1 MHTFLKSFKKVML
14 LNTNENR
21 TAENRTLDSID
32 NYKTTL
38 GAMCALAY
46 VLEKHYGAES
56 RIAPVMDPSP
66 RNRIQATDPVTP
78 DMVSEG
84 NDVDLV
90 VEVKRSLPNNK
101 SGQIDALNQIRKYD
115 DDLTGWKRNTRRHDI
130 MLMVHTSKSAQWAVF
145 LGRMQ
150 GEKKTSFNRKVTI
163 VEYMRS
169 SERETYFQ
177 LKRVW
182 GKTSNA
188 VLNRHLYNGIVVKS
202 DQIIKMISV
211 AKFCDSKPDI
221 AYTMSILWNH
231 IFSSLIT
238 KDKHWSAKGRKAVD
252 HMFDLKEIM
261 EKLRDAEGSFS
272 YPPKQAW
279 ISEALN
285 AFVLLEMAE
294 RHPGDRFLVH
304 YKSVRGDLVEY
315 FVKKLAKSTARKK
328 QGHKKQDQVGDIR
341 DYF

>member
-1 MHTFLKSFKKVML
+1 MSS
-14 LNTNENR
+14 TNESR
-21 TAENRTLDSID
+21 TAEDRTLDSID

-38 GAMCALAY
+38 GAMCALAH
-46 VLEKHYGAES
+46 VLERHYGAES
-56 RIAPVMDPSP
+56 RIAPVMHPSP

-84 NDVDLV
+84 KDVDLV

-115 DDLTGWKRNTRRHDI
+115 DDFAGWKRNTTAHDI
-130 MLMVHTSKSAQWAVF
+130 MLMVHTSKSSRWVVF
-145 LGRMQ
+145 LGKKQ
-150 GEKKTSFNRKVTI
+150 SEKKASFDRKVTI

-188 VLNRHLYNGIVVKS
+188 VLNRHLYNGIIVKS
-202 DQIIKMISV
+202 EQIIKMISV

-221 AYTMSILWNH
+221 AYTMSILWNY
-231 IFSSLIT
+231 IFSSLIA
-238 KDKHWSAKGRKAVD
+238 KDKHLSTKGRKAVD

-261 EKLRDAEGSFS
+261 DKLRDAEGPFS

-285 AFVLLEMAE
+285 AFVILKMAE
-294 RHPGDRFLVH
+294 RHSGDRFLVH
-304 YKSVRGDLVEY
+304 YKSIRGDLVEF
-315 FVKKLAKSTARKK
+315 FVKKLAKSAVRKR
-328 QGHKKQDQVGDIR
+328 QDRNKQDRMGDIR
-341 DYF
+341 D